1 MSEYYIKQRGHLE
14 VLLESLIS
22 DDVDAYLYDSTDSA
36 WGLIYHKPT
45 NTIMTIG
52 YEGVN
57 GISLSSCLKPN
68 KWHGTGY
75 QCLESGFRWITKE
88 DLEAAFHKAKVLLAK
103 DIMAHRETK
112 VPGICL
118 PDDLQKHLY
127 RDLDEYFETRWPG
140 QRAREKFIQV
150 MVGEC
155 D

>member
-1 MSEYYIKQRGHLE
+1 MSEYYIKQRGHLQ

-52 YEGVN
+52 YDGVN

-88 DLEAAFHKAKVLLAK
+88 DLDAAFQRATVLLAK
-103 DIMAHRETK
+103 GIMAEQKTN
-112 VPGICL
+112 VPDICL
-118 PDDLQKHLY
+118 LSDILKHMY
-127 RDLDEYFETRWPG
+127 RDLDEYFESRWPG
-140 QRAREKFIQV
+140 QRPKFIQV
-150 MVGEC
+150 VATET
-155 D
+155 

>member
-36 WGLIYHKPT
+36 WGLIYHKPS
-45 NTIMTIG
+45 NVIMTIG
-52 YEGVN
+52 YDGVN

-68 KWHGTGY
+68 TWHGTGY

-88 DLEAAFHKAKVLLAK
+88 DLETAFHKAKVLLAK

-112 VPGICL
+112 VPGLSLI
-118 PDDLQKHLY
+118 H
-127 RDLDEYFETRWPG
+127 
-140 QRAREKFIQV
+140 I
-150 MVGEC
+150 
-155 D
+155 